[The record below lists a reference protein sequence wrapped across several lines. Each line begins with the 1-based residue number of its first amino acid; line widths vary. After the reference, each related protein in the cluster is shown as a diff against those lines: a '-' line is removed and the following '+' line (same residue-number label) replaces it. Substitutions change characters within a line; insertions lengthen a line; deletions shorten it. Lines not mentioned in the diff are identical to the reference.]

1 MVERFH
7 RPALLSWIINSPL
20 RFHTVTPGVLMEGDL
35 PVFVKLMEV
44 CAPTLLETPLVNMR
58 DGFSRL
64 MVKKAADEWTSDPS
78 TR

>member
-1 MVERFH
+1 
-7 RPALLSWIINSPL
+7 
-20 RFHTVTPGVLMEGDL
+20 MEGDL
-35 PVFVKLMEV
+35 PVFVKLVKV

-64 MVKKAADEWTSDPS
+64 MVKKAADEWTSDLS